1 MSKPNSR
8 KARSFTPADGLAATR
23 LRALWDAAVKKRK
36 AEGVPLTQDL
46 MAERMHREMG
56 KGTQSLVAQYLNKKL
71 ALNYKA
77 IVAFSN
83 ELGCRPEDIR
93 SDLPEQRLGTA
104 QSKPPDGAIERDVSE
119 LREDV
124 QALTV
129 AVGTLFLAMKKY
141 QPVEAKDALK
151 SLRRGAPAS
160 LLRGR
165 VLKELAEALEDE

>member
-1 MSKPNSR
+1 MSKPNTR
-8 KARSFTPADGLAATR
+8 KARSFTSADRVAATH
-23 LRALWDAAVKKRK
+23 LRALWDAAVRRRK

-46 MAERMHREMG
+46 MAERMHRETG
-56 KGTQSLVAQYLNKKL
+56 KGTQSLVAQYLNGKL

-83 ELGCRPEDIR
+83 EIGCRPEDIR
-93 SDLPEQRLGTA
+93 SDLPEQRMGSQQNPA
-104 QSKPPDGAIERDVSE
+104 QEGAIERTVSD

-129 AVGTLFLAMKKY
+129 ALGTLFLAMKKY

-151 SLRRGAPAS
+151 SLRRAAPAS

-165 VLKELAEALEDE
+165 VLKELAEALDEE